1 MRFKEYQEM
10 ARETALFP
18 IIGHK
23 IVYPALGLAGESGEV
38 SDKIKKIFRDKGGE
52 FDDKAIESIA
62 AELGDVLWYLATICD
77 VLNIELGSVAQGN
90 IDKLRSRKLRG
101 ALYGSGDDR

>member
-1 MRFKEYQEM
+1 MCSSD
-10 ARETALFP
+10 LFP
-18 IIGHK
+18 SH
-23 IVYPALGLAGESGEV
+23 
-38 SDKIKKIFRDKGGE
+38 DKGGE

-77 VLNIELGSVAQGN
+77 VLNIELESVAQGN

-101 ALYGSGDDR
+101 ALHGSGDDR